1 MLVFTV
7 CVHMSL
13 LHFLPPVSPEGSVL
27 SPSPVLVNQ
36 TNNITLT
43 CTSMGGPDNMYQ
55 WFHGGILLPGGTTP
69 TLTLNDVRASDEGDY
84 MCRVSNV
91 AGDGSSSST
100 VTGELCGLLTLQ
112 KHSQIFLCIV
122 VEY

>member
-1 MLVFTV
+1 MHEYSTCNMKNIQACMYTYDCYSFFPL
-7 CVHMSL
+7 
-13 LHFLPPVSPEGSVL
+13 VSPEGSVL
-27 SPSPVLVNQ
+27 SSPSPVLVNQ

-91 AGDGSSSST
+91 AGDGNSSST
-100 VTGELCGLLTLQ
+100 VTGEL
-112 KHSQIFLCIV
+112 
-122 VEY
+122 